1 MPAHP
6 ELGDLYRLSDQLERD
21 RDLAVDVLKQ
31 RDHAIGRDCQSADA
45 GERLL
50 FWLDRVAPVSEE
62 DRKRSFHG
70 QLGLNL
76 ARLFVFV
83 AGFAA
88 MAGFLLG
95 SRQGLVN
102 VFFLLL
108 VFVFLQLAMSAV
120 STITLIRTLSGFVP
134 AGLPASPVRWVA
146 ERGLPDRRYLR
157 EAGGVLRLMFLRYG
171 QEWGALFTLAALLA
185 FVLVPAFTD
194 FVFVWGSTFNP
205 GDRAVQGLVD
215 ALAAPWGSWLPW
227 ATVPPEVVAGSRHH
241 AALVLDRAGLE
252 DMRGWWAFLFLCL
265 LVYALLPRLL
275 LWLAA
280 RATAPGMLRRSL
292 VGLPGADLVL
302 SRMSAQLVSTR
313 SVQASEDELATVRP
327 ADVNAAPA
335 APEGLLLVDWACA
348 LGDTPPARFEELPAV
363 DESDI
368 LALGQGTLAEDRR
381 ELAALDVAVIEHLLV
396 AVKSWE
402 PPVAE
407 LADLLASLPASLRC
421 TVCLVPLPGKAI
433 PHRKVEDWRGF
444 ARGLPFA
451 AVDLRL
457 LNWVTAP

>member
-1 MPAHP
+1 MPERP

-21 RDLAVDVLKQ
+21 RELAVDALKQ
-31 RDHAIGRDCQSADA
+31 RDHAIGRDCQVSDA
-45 GERLL
+45 SERLL
-50 FWLDRVAPVSEE
+50 FWLDRVAPASEE
-62 DRKRSFHG
+62 DSKRSFHG
-70 QLGLNL
+70 LLSTL
-76 ARLFVFV
+76 ARLLAFV

-95 SRQGLVN
+95 SSQGLVN

-108 VFVFLQLAMSAV
+108 VFVLLQFVMSTV
-120 STITLIRTLSGFVP
+120 SAITLLRTLGGFVP
-134 AGLPASPVRWVA
+134 AGLPASPARWVV
-146 ERGLPDRRYLR
+146 ERSLPDRRYLR

-205 GDRAVQGLVD
+205 GDQAVQGLVNT
-215 ALAAPWGSWLPW
+215 LAAPWRGWLHW

-241 AALVLDRAGLE
+241 AALVLDRAGIE
-252 DMRGWWAFLFLCL
+252 DMRGWWPFLFLCL

-280 RATAPGMLRRSL
+280 RALAPGMLRRSF

-302 SRMSAQLVSTR
+302 SRMAAQLVSTR
-313 SVQASEDELATVRP
+313 SAQASEAELDAIAP
-327 ADVNAAPA
+327 AQMAVAPA
-335 APEGLLLVDWACA
+335 APEGLLLIDWAGA
-348 LGDTPPARFEELPAV
+348 LGDASPAQFEELPAV
-363 DESDI
+363 DENDI
-368 LALGQGTLAEDRR
+368 LPLGQGALAEDRR
-381 ELAALDVAVIEHLLV
+381 DLAMLATDDIEHLLV
-396 AVKSWE
+396 IVKSWE
-402 PPVAE
+402 PPVAD

-421 TVCLVPLPGKAI
+421 TLCLVPLPGKAI

-444 ARGLPFA
+444 ARALPFA

-457 LNWVTAP
+457 LNWVSAP